1 MKSGFACIAGLV
13 LFTMLAPAQ
22 NYEFSPTF
30 GISRPKKSPLGS
42 LEENS
47 DKKDDDTRLKAAQA
61 FGLRVTLNTPGYWGI
76 EGAFMRHQNKLSARI
91 SNSGQTD
98 INREAKIN
106 VDFLSLNVL
115 SYFMPKDEW
124 WRPFLTVGVQT
135 QRYGD
140 PGFPEWTPGPVR
152 TFGFNFGGGLKL
164 RAHKHVSF
172 RLDVRDYIGGKPYD
186 LSFVNTTR
194 SGGLLQTLEGSVGFS
209 ITF

>member
-47 DKKDDDTRLKAAQA
+47 DKRDDDTRLKAAQA
-61 FGLRVTLNTPGYWGI
+61 FGLRATLNTPGYWGV
-76 EGAFMRHQNKLSARI
+76 EGAFMRHQNKLSSRI
-91 SNSGQTD
+91 SNSGQADVT
-98 INREAKIN
+98 REAKIN

-140 PGFPEWTPGPVR
+140 PGFPEWTPGPIR
-152 TFGFNFGGGLKL
+152 TFGFNFGGGIKL

-172 RLDVRDYIGGKPYD
+172 RLDVRDYVGGKPYD
-186 LSFVNTTR
+186 LSFLDTTQ

>member
-1 MKSGFACIAGLV
+1 MAGLA

-22 NYEFSPTF
+22 NYEVSPMF
-30 GISRPKKSPLGS
+30 GISRPKRSLLGS

-47 DKKDDDTRLKAAQA
+47 DKKDDDTRLKAAKA
-61 FGLRVTLNTPGYWGI
+61 FGVRVTLNTPGYWGI
-76 EGAFMRHQNKLSARI
+76 EGAFMRHQNRLTTRI
-91 SNSGQTD
+91 SNSGLAD
-98 INREAKIN
+98 YIRDGKIN
-106 VDFLSLNVL
+106 VDFLSVNVL

-124 WRPFLTVGVQT
+124 WRPFITVGAQT
-135 QRYGD
+135 ERYGD

-152 TFGFNFGGGLKL
+152 TFGVNFGGGIKL

-172 RLDVRDYIGGKPYD
+172 RIDVRDYIGGKPYD
-186 LSFVNTTR
+186 LSYADTQK